1 MLALPLFAHLATA
14 SKEGPRDSPLWFLWE
29 AGSIWTLG
37 NYDGDSFPRRVEA
50 DGRCAVGIV
59 DFDVAT
65 GRVLHV
71 GFRGHAV
78 LTPQE
83 PGRVRR
89 LLRRYLGPDES
100 GWDSRFT
107 GILGDESWVLLRFDP
122 VTAVVRD
129 QSYQLGAPQPRGT
142 GPEVATGRPVPR

>member
-1 MLALPLFAHLATA
+1 MRATRGHDGA
-14 SKEGPRDSPLWFLWE
+14 
-29 AGSIWTLG
+29 IWILG

-65 GRVLHV
+65 GHVLHV
-71 GFRGHAV
+71 GFRGRAV
-78 LTPQE
+78 LTRQE
-83 PGRVRR
+83 PGRVRQ

-100 GWDSRFT
+100 SWDPRFA
-107 GILGDESWVLLRFDP
+107 GVLGDESWVLLRFDP

-129 QSYQLGAPQPRGT
+129 QSYELGS
-142 GPEVATGRPVPR
+142 ATAE